1 MFSSKYIVFIIVT
14 LHTTNALGRHK
25 MMAKQHETPLF
36 FVDDFRDRNL
46 FVGEEPFLQDAL
58 NEEIQREINEEL
70 EKIPLPPGPN
80 RLPPRQV
87 TNSGSFTS
95 EKSSSNS
102 LTEKRFKLQEVEIW
116 IVLSALLGAVLALIG
131 LSLCKLCRVR
141 CFAKKQSD
149 ICHIESQKV
158 FDSVIQDGLDTVSK
172 TKKVVV
178 MNIHMVPCNHHPS
191 PKTSQ
196 IRVNKLPQTELT
208 PNGAIIAQAKRCQQN
223 LTSTKHSPHY
233 ANHLHAHNNNESY
246 KI

>member
-1 MFSSKYIVFIIVT
+1 
-14 LHTTNALGRHK
+14 
-25 MMAKQHETPLF
+25 MAVLNWQKIQF
-36 FVDDFRDRNL
+36 FDRFFFLVYRNL

-131 LSLCKLCRVR
+131 KLI
-141 CFAKKQSD
+141 F
-149 ICHIESQKV
+149 
-158 FDSVIQDGLDTVSK
+158 
-172 TKKVVV
+172 
-178 MNIHMVPCNHHPS
+178 
-191 PKTSQ
+191 
-196 IRVNKLPQTELT
+196 
-208 PNGAIIAQAKRCQQN
+208 
-223 LTSTKHSPHY
+223 
-233 ANHLHAHNNNESY
+233 
-246 KI
+246 